1 MTDKDPL
8 EHVDVEPTGMQMLSE
23 ASDRLEIVGEY
34 IFDIF
39 HSFNYQKFINY
50 GDPKLQII
58 ELCDC
63 IGQVENAI
71 TGLDIELVKTQKEN
85 KNNE

>member
-1 MTDKDPL
+1 MTDKDPF
-8 EHVDVEPTGMQMLSE
+8 EHVDDELTGMEMLSE
-23 ASDRLEIVGEY
+23 AMNRLEQVGDY

-63 IGQVENAI
+63 IEQVENAI
-71 TGLDIELVKTQKEN
+71 TGLDIELVKTAKEN